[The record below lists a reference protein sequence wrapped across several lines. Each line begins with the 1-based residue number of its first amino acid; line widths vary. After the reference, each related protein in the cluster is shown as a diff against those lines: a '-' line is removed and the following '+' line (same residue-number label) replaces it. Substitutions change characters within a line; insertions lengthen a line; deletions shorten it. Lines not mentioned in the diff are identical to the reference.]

1 MGRSKQLTEVWK
13 VSRPLVSEVENQLT
27 GKSVGIGLDS
37 FFAIKV
43 NGVFICLWQSFIRK
57 SGETIISF
65 LALQRL
71 NMKHCFWCGPP
82 VQAAHEE
89 TEEGYKWRATQLV
102 SIKPTRRGWELG
114 LFSLEEAK
122 RQSNISLQLLES
134 ELQRWRRQI
143 FLIVTGVKTKKRQN

>member
-1 MGRSKQLTEVWK
+1 M
-13 VSRPLVSEVENQLT
+13 SRPLVSEVENQLT
-27 GKSVGIGLDS
+27 GKSVGIGLGS

-89 TEEGYKWRATQLV
+89 TEEGYQVEGCPVGEHKTYKERLRAGLV
-102 SIKPTRRGWELG
+102 
-114 LFSLEEAK
+114 
-122 RQSNISLQLLES
+122 
-134 ELQRWRRQI
+134 
-143 FLIVTGVKTKKRQN
+143 